1 MGMTGIQQR
10 LAELERR
17 LITNTPP
24 TFEEFSVFWQGLSA
38 FDRAAFE
45 GDALAGNALFRDYM
59 ERLGIISPA
68 APSLQEIA
76 KELERQV

>member
-1 MGMTGIQQR
+1 MTRINAR

-17 LITNTPP
+17 LTTNAPP
-24 TFEEFSVFWQGLSA
+24 TFEEFVALWDKLSA
-38 FDRAAFE
+38 FDRACFE
-45 GDALAGNALFRDYM
+45 ADALGENHLIRGYL
-59 ERLGIISPA
+59 ERLGFIDPT

>member
-1 MGMTGIQQR
+1 MRIKTYNR

-17 LITNTPP
+17 MTTNTPP
-24 TFEEFSVFWQGLSA
+24 SFEEFSVFWQGLSA

-45 GDALAGNALFRDYM
+45 GDALGENTLFRDYM

>member
-1 MGMTGIQQR
+1 MNMTGIQQR

-17 LITNTPP
+17 LNMTAPP
-24 TFEEFSVFWQGLSA
+24 TFEEFSVLWQGLSA

-59 ERLGIISPA
+59 ERLGIVDPA
-68 APSLQEIA
+68 APSLREIA
-76 KELERQV
+76 KEL

>member
-1 MGMTGIQQR
+1 MTRINAR

-17 LITNTPP
+17 MTTTTPP
-24 TFEEFSVFWQGLSA
+24 TFEEFVVLWQGLTA
-38 FDRAAFE
+38 LDRAFYEA
-45 GDALAGNALFRDYM
+45 DALAGNLLFRGYL
-59 ERLGIISPA
+59 ERLGVISLA

>member
-1 MGMTGIQQR
+1 MREIQQR

-17 LITNTPP
+17 LITITPP
-24 TFEEFSVFWQGLSA
+24 TFEEFIVFWQGLSA

-45 GDALAGNALFRDYM
+45 GDALAGNALFRDYL
-59 ERLGIISPA
+59 ERLGVIDHA

-76 KELERQV
+76 KELERQVK

>member
-1 MGMTGIQQR
+1 MKIQQR

-17 LITNTPP
+17 LTTNAPP
-24 TFEEFSVFWQGLSA
+24 TFEEFVVLWQGLSA

-59 ERLGIISPA
+59 ERLGVIDPA

-76 KELERQV
+76 TEL

>member
-1 MGMTGIQQR
+1 MRDIRQR

-17 LITNTPP
+17 MTTTTPP

-45 GDALAGNALFRDYM
+45 GDALAGNALLRDYM

>member
-1 MGMTGIQQR
+1 MRDIRQR

-17 LITNTPP
+17 MTTTTPP
-24 TFEEFSVFWQGLSA
+24 TFEEFSVLWQGLSA

-45 GDALAGNALFRDYM
+45 GDALAGNALFRDYL
-59 ERLGIISPA
+59 ERLGVISPS

>member
-1 MGMTGIQQR
+1 MKIQQR

-17 LITNTPP
+17 LTTNAPP

-45 GDALAGNALFRDYM
+45 GDALAGNALFRGYLVK
-59 ERLGIISPA
+59 LGVIDPA
-68 APSLQEIA
+68 AKTLQEIA
-76 KELERQV
+76 QEL

>member
-17 LITNTPP
+17 LTTNAPP
-24 TFEEFSVFWQGLSA
+24 TFEEFVALWDKLSA
-38 FDRAAFE
+38 FDRACFE
-45 GDALAGNALFRDYM
+45 ADALGENHLIRGYL
-59 ERLGIISPA
+59 ERLGVIDPA

-76 KELERQV
+76 KEL

>member
-1 MGMTGIQQR
+1 MNDYKRR

-17 LITNTPP
+17 FATTKPP
-24 TFEEFSVFWQGLSA
+24 TFEEFSVLWQGLSA

-45 GDALAGNALFRDYM
+45 GDALAGNALFRGYL
-59 ERLGIISPA
+59 ERLGVIDHA